1 MLASSLGAVEWEVDR
16 SHSAAHFSV
25 KHMMV
30 STVRGS
36 FDDVSG
42 TLNFDPESPDDA
54 SMLIEIQAAS
64 IDTGVEGRD
73 NHLKG
78 ADFFEVERF
87 PTLRFVSTKVEKVAD
102 GEYLLTGNL
111 TIRDVTREV
120 TFEVEGPAPPLTTDR
135 GMRTGASATATI
147 DRTDFGLTWNRMI
160 EAGGLTVG
168 NEVRIT
174 IDLELTEARPPEA

>member
-1 MLASSLGAVEWEVDR
+1 MLASSLGAMEWNVDR

-42 TLNFDPESPDDA
+42 TLNFDPAAPENA
-54 SMLIEIQAAS
+54 SMRIEIQAAS
-64 IDTGVEGRD
+64 IDTGVAGRD
-73 NHLKG
+73 DHLKG

-87 PTLRFVSTKVEKVAD
+87 PTLRFESTKVEKVAD
-102 GEYLLTGNL
+102 GEFRLTGNL

-120 TFEVEGPAPPLTTDR
+120 TFDVEGPAAPLTTER
-135 GMRTGASATATI
+135 GMRTGASATTTI

-160 EAGGLTVG
+160 EAGGVTVS

-174 IDLELTEARPPEA
+174 IDLELTEAQPPQA

>member
-1 MLASSLGAVEWEVDR
+1 MLASSLGAMEWNVDR

-36 FDDVSG
+36 FDQVSG
-42 TLNFDPESPDDA
+42 TVNFDPAAPESA
-54 SMLIEIQAAS
+54 SVQIEIHAAS
-64 IDTGVEGRD
+64 INTGNDGRD
-73 NHLKG
+73 DHLRNP
-78 ADFFEVERF
+78 DFFDVEKF
-87 PTLRFVSTKVEKVAD
+87 PTLRFQSTSVEKVAD
-102 GEYLLTGNL
+102 GEYLLKGNL

-120 TFEVEGPAPPLTTDR
+120 TFEVEGPAAPLSTNR

-160 EAGGLTVG
+160 EAGGVTVG

-174 IDLELTEARPPEA
+174 IDLELTEAQPPQA